1 MDKIV
6 NAGIR
11 ITRKCNM
18 NCPYCNIVSR
28 ETEDLSLDKWIEALD
43 IIKSLGA
50 KNLVL
55 LGGEPTQY
63 EKICELINYASK
75 IGIECSLTTNGI
87 NNYDI
92 VEKIL
97 DAGLNRIGISV
108 DNLDFK
114 DSLSPMKCK
123 SGIEL
128 INMLLEKYKTKPIQI
143 VNYTVVHK
151 RNIHKI
157 VDQVKHMNSLGVH
170 TYLLPYHWGNEGS
183 FEHRKNNDKNA
194 FTTEQDY
201 ADFCSVM
208 DQLIALRREGVKIVN
223 SEEFIEASKKHI
235 MKLDWKC
242 DGLSE
247 LRVDSDGKMVCC
259 CDNVGEVNNNFTIF
273 DLKDENKLQEFFA
286 MRNKD
291 ASKCKGCLWPS
302 SYEAEYLKLKESK

>member
-1 MDKIV
+1 MLLNLLNK
-6 NAGIR
+6 
-11 ITRKCNM
+11 KEM
-18 NCPYCNIVSR
+18 LKFL
-28 ETEDLSLDKWIEALD
+28 DLAIYMVD
-43 IIKSLGA
+43 ID
-50 KNLVL
+50 
-55 LGGEPTQY
+55 GEPTQY

-75 IGIECSLTTNGI
+75 IGLECSLTTNGI
-87 NNYDI
+87 NNYDV

-97 DAGLNRIGISV
+97 DSGLNRIGISV

-128 INMLLEKYKTKPIQI
+128 INMLLENYKKKPIQI

-151 RNIHKI
+151 RNIHKV
-157 VDQVKHMNSLGVH
+157 VDQVKYMNSLGVH
-170 TYLLPYHWGNEGS
+170 TYLLPYHWGNEGA

-201 ADFCSVM
+201 LDFCNVL
-208 DQLIALRREGVKIVN
+208 DQLIDLRREGVKIVN
-223 SEEFIEASKKHI
+223 SEEFIEASKAHI

-259 CDNVGEVNNNFTIF
+259 CDNVGVVNNHFTIF

-286 MRNKD
+286 MRNVD
-291 ASKCKGCLWPS
+291 AGKCKGCLWPS
-302 SYEAEYLKLKESK
+302 SFEAEYLKLKESK